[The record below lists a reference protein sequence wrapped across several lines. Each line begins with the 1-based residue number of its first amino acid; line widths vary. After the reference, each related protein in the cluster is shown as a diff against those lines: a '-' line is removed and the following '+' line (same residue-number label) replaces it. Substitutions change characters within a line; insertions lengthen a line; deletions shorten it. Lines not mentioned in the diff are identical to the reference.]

1 MSEHPK
7 LRVALFFGGVSSEH
21 EVSCVSAAAWLRAL
35 REEPCA
41 ARYEV
46 FPIGITKT
54 GRWLACTPTPEAM
67 ADGSWERDPGCVP
80 CVLSPDRRDHGV
92 WLLRDGRADL
102 VPIDLCAP
110 VLHGKNGEDGTVQGL
125 LELAGIPVVGCG
137 SLGSAVCMDKDVAH
151 RLAASA
157 GLAVPRSALF
167 HSWEDPALLPDLT
180 ARLSLPLFVKPAR
193 AGSSFGITRVTSRA
207 DLPQA
212 VAAALEHDDKVVIEE
227 NVPGFEVGCAV
238 LGAETLTVGRVDE
251 IELAEGFFDYT
262 EKYQL
267 LTAKIHMPAR
277 IMPKD
282 EARVQQA
289 AITAYRALCCTGCAR
304 ADFFF
309 TPEGKI
315 VFNEINTIPGFT
327 SHSRYP
333 AMMAG
338 VGLDFSA
345 LVNRLV
351 EGAVGA

>member
-1 MSEHPK
+1 MMK
-7 LRVALFFGGVSSEH
+7 RKTIAVLFGGCSTEYPVSLQ
-21 EVSCVSAAAWLRAL
+21 SAHAVITHLDQT
-35 REEPCA
+35 
-41 ARYEV
+41 RYEPV
-46 FPIGITKT
+46 LLGITRD
-54 GRWLACTPTPEAM
+54 GRWLHYDGPMADIPTDTWHRNAAHCTPA
-67 ADGSWERDPGCVP
+67 
-80 CVLSPDRRDHGV
+80 LISPDRETHG
-92 WLLRDGRADL
+92 LLLLAAAGPSVIRLDA
-102 VPIDLCAP
+102 AFP

-167 HSWEDPALLPDLT
+167 HVWENPALLPDLT
-180 ARLSLPLFVKPAR
+180 AGLSLPLFVKPAR
-193 AGSSFGITRVTSRA
+193 AGSSFGITRVTDRA

-212 VAAALEHDDKVVIEE
+212 VTAALEHDDKVVIEE
-227 NVPGFEVGCAV
+227 SVPGFEVGCAV
-238 LGAETLTVGRVDE
+238 LGTETLTVGRVDE
-251 IELAEGFFDYT
+251 IELTQGFFDYT

-267 LTAKIHMPAR
+267 LTSKIHMPAR
-277 IMPKD
+277 ITPED
-282 EARVQQA
+282 EARVQRA
-289 AITAYRALCCTGCAR
+289 AVTAYRALGCTGCAR

-351 EGAVGA
+351 EQAVGV